1 MRTIKL
7 VLATFLLGVSLA
19 HSQDLDRMTMTG
31 MAAYTELKRP
41 FYIGALYSDS
51 SVVDAE
57 SFLTTQG
64 RRRMDIRV
72 NGTRYTPRRF
82 SSQWT
87 QSLLINGSPEQLDRF
102 DDAFVQFN
110 NLPKE
115 TFKVGDQ
122 IVIDSFPEGATVVSV
137 NGITMLSVAKS
148 GFFELL
154 VSTWIGD
161 KPPSSDFKAAIL
173 NPTIDAAF
181 EAEFNTLEPTQARI
195 AEVKAWIAD
204 EEAEAEL
211 VAKEAAAAA
220 AAAALIASEAAS
232 VAEKEAAEKTIADAT
247 AKRVEKERIAA
258 EKAQQEAAEEA
269 EEQKMD
275 PAMYKLQQDTLLKL
289 YRSSVVKRTLKEV
302 VYPKRAIKRN
312 RQGTVILDVTVA
324 RSGTIMSINTLQ
336 EAKYS
341 SLNEAAIDA
350 VNKVEKYSGVPAG
363 LDGETITINVP
374 VKFILN

>member
-7 VLATFLLGVSLA
+7 ILATLLFGASFA
-19 HSQDLDRMTMTG
+19 HSQDLDGMTTTG

-41 FYIGALYSDS
+41 FYVAALYSDKA
-51 SVVDAE
+51 VVDAE

-64 RRRMDIRV
+64 RRRMGIRV
-72 NGTRYTPRRF
+72 NGTRLTPRRF

-87 QSLLINGSPEQLDRF
+87 QALLINVSPEQLDRF

-137 NGITMLSVAKS
+137 NGTIMLSVARN

-154 VSTWIGD
+154 VSKWIGD
-161 KPPSSDFKAAIL
+161 RPPSSDFKADIL
-173 NPTIDAAF
+173 NPTIDPTLQ
-181 EAEFNTLEPTQARI
+181 AEFNSLEPTDARI

-211 VAKEAAAAA
+211 MAKEAAAAA
-220 AAAALIASEAAS
+220 AVLIASEAAS
-232 VAEKEAAEKTIADAT
+232 VAEKTAAEKSVAEAM

-258 EKAQQEAAEEA
+258 ETAKLEA
-269 EEQKMD
+269 EEGAAEQQMD

-289 YRSSVVKRTLKEV
+289 YRSSVVKHTLKEV

-312 RQGTVILDVTVA
+312 RQGTVILDVTVSRA
-324 RSGTIMSINTLQ
+324 GQIMSITAVK

-341 SLNEAAIDA
+341 SLNDAAIDA
-350 VNKVEKYSGVPAG
+350 VNKVEKYSAVPAG
-363 LDGETITINVP
+363 LDGESITINVP

>member
-19 HSQDLDRMTMTG
+19 HSQDLDGMTMTG
-31 MAAYTELKRP
+31 MAAYSELKRP

-51 SVVDAE
+51 SVVDAKN
-57 SFLTTQG
+57 FLTNQG

-72 NGTRYTPRRF
+72 NGTRLTPRRF

-87 QSLLINGSPEQLDRF
+87 QALLINGSPEQLDRF

-137 NGITMLSVAKS
+137 NGTAMLSVAKS

-161 KPPSSDFKAAIL
+161 RPPSSDFKAAIL
-173 NPTIDAAF
+173 NPAIDSALG
-181 EAEFNTLEPTQARI
+181 AEFNALEPTKARI
-195 AEVKAWIAD
+195 AEVKAWIAE

-211 VAKEAAAAA
+211 IAQQA

-232 VAEKEAAEKTIADAT
+232 VAEKQAAEKTIADTT

-258 EKAQQEAAEEA
+258 EKAQQEAEDEA

-289 YRSSVVKRTLKEV
+289 YRSSVVKRTLKAV

-312 RQGTVILDVTVA
+312 RQGAVILDVTVA
-324 RSGTIMSINTLQ
+324 RSGKVMSINTAQ

-341 SLNEAAIDA
+341 SLNDAAIDA
-350 VNKVEKYSGVPAG
+350 VNKVEKYSAVPAG
-363 LDGETITINVP
+363 LDGESIIINVP

>member
-7 VLATFLLGVSLA
+7 ILATLLLGASLA
-19 HSQDLDRMTMTG
+19 HSQELDGMTMTG

-41 FYIGALYSDS
+41 FYIGALYADEI
-51 SVVDAE
+51 VVDAD
-57 SFLTTQG
+57 SFLTTKG

-72 NGTRYTPRRF
+72 NGVRLTPRRF
-82 SSQWT
+82 SSQWN
-87 QSLLINGSPEQLDRF
+87 QALLINGSPEQLDRF

-122 IVIDSFPEGATVVSV
+122 IVIDSFLEGATVVSV
-137 NGITMLSVAKS
+137 NGVTMLSVARS

-154 VSTWIGD
+154 VSKWMGD
-161 KPPSSDFKAAIL
+161 RPPSSDFKAAIL
-173 NPTIDAAF
+173 NPNIDPAL
-181 EAEFNTLEPTQARI
+181 EAEFNALEPTDARI
-195 AEVKAWIAD
+195 TEVKAWIAE

-211 VAKEAAAAA
+211 MALET
-220 AAAALIASEAAS
+220 AALIASEAAS
-232 VAEKEAAEKTIADAT
+232 AAEKQAAEKSIADAM
-247 AKRVEKERIAA
+247 AKRVEKEKIAA
-258 EKAQQEAAEEA
+258 EQAQLEAEEEAAE
-269 EEQKMD
+269 QKLD

-312 RQGTVILDVTVA
+312 RQGTVILDVTVS
-324 RSGTIMSINTLQ
+324 RTGQVMSITAAQ

-341 SLNEAAIDA
+341 SLNDAAIDA
-350 VNKVEKYSGVPAG
+350 VNKVEKYSAVPAG
-363 LDGETITINVP
+363 LDGESITINVP

>member
-1 MRTIKL
+1 MRAIKL
-7 VLATFLLGVSLA
+7 ILAIFLLGGSLA
-19 HSQDLDRMTMTG
+19 HSQDLDDMTMTG

-51 SVVDAE
+51 TVVDAE

-64 RRRMDIRV
+64 RRRMELRV
-72 NGTRYTPRRF
+72 NGTRLTPRRF

-87 QSLLINGSPEQLDRF
+87 QALLINGSPEQLDRF

-122 IVIDSFPEGATVVSV
+122 IIIDSFPEGATVVSV
-137 NGITMLSVAKS
+137 NGVTMLSVAKS

-154 VSTWIGD
+154 VSKWIGNR
-161 KPPSSDFKAAIL
+161 PPSTDFKANIL
-173 NPTIDAAF
+173 NPSIDPALQ
-181 EAEFNTLEPTQARI
+181 AEFNALEPTDTRI
-195 AEVKAWIAD
+195 AQVKQWIAE
-204 EEAEAEL
+204 EEAEADL
-211 VAKEAAAAA
+211 IVQEAAVAAT
-220 AAAALIASEAAS
+220 AAALLVSEAAS
-232 VAEKEAAEKTIADAT
+232 AAEKEAAAKVAADAT
-247 AKRVEKERIAA
+247 AKRVERERL
-258 EKAQQEAAEEA
+258 AAEEA
-269 EEQKMD
+269 RLVAEEEAAEQKMD

-324 RSGTIMSINTLQ
+324 RTGQIMSINTLQ

-341 SLNEAAIDA
+341 SLNDAAIDA
-350 VNKVEKYSGVPAG
+350 VNKVEKYTAVPAG
-363 LDGETITINVP
+363 LDGESITINVP

>member
-7 VLATFLLGVSLA
+7 ILATLLLGASFA
-19 HSQDLDRMTMTG
+19 HSQDLDGMTMTG
-31 MAAYTELKRP
+31 MAAYIELKRP
-41 FYIGALYSDS
+41 FYVGALYSDKA
-51 SVVDAE
+51 VVDAE

-72 NGTRYTPRRF
+72 NGTRLTPRRF

-87 QSLLINGSPEQLDRF
+87 QALLINGSPEQLDRF

-137 NGITMLSVAKS
+137 NGIIMLSVARN

-154 VSTWIGD
+154 VSKWIGD
-161 KPPSSDFKAAIL
+161 RPPSSDFKADIL
-173 NPTIDAAF
+173 NPTIDPALQ
-181 EAEFNTLEPTQARI
+181 AEFNSLEPTDARI
-195 AEVKAWIAD
+195 TEVKAWIAD

-211 VAKEAAAAA
+211 MAKEAAAAA
-220 AAAALIASEAAS
+220 AAAVLIASEAAS
-232 VAEKEAAEKTIADAT
+232 VAEKAAAEKSVAEAM

-258 EKAQQEAAEEA
+258 ETAKLEAEEEAAE
-269 EEQKMD
+269 QQMD

-312 RQGTVILDVTVA
+312 RQGTVILDVTVSRA
-324 RSGTIMSINTLQ
+324 GQIMSITAVK

-341 SLNEAAIDA
+341 SLNDAAIDA
-350 VNKVEKYSGVPAG
+350 VNEVEKYSAVPAG
-363 LDGETITINVP
+363 LDGESITINVP

>member
-7 VLATFLLGVSLA
+7 VLATFLLGVSFA
-19 HSQDLDRMTMTG
+19 HSQDLDGMTMTG

-51 SVVDAE
+51 TVVDAKN
-57 SFLTTQG
+57 FLTNQG

-72 NGTRYTPRRF
+72 NGTRLTPRRF

-87 QSLLINGSPEQLDRF
+87 QALLINGSPEQLDRF

-137 NGITMLSVAKS
+137 NGTTMLSVAKS

-161 KPPSSDFKAAIL
+161 RPPSSDFKAAIL
-173 NPTIDAAF
+173 NPAIDSALG
-181 EAEFNTLEPTQARI
+181 AEFNALEPTKARI
-195 AEVKAWIAD
+195 AEVKAWIAE

-211 VAKEAAAAA
+211 IAQEAAAAA

-232 VAEKEAAEKTIADAT
+232 VAEKQAAEKTIADAT
-247 AKRVEKERIAA
+247 AKRVEKERVAA
-258 EKAQQEAAEEA
+258 EKAQLEAEEEA

-312 RQGTVILDVTVA
+312 RQGAVILDVTVA
-324 RSGTIMSINTLQ
+324 RSGKVMSINTAQ

-341 SLNEAAIDA
+341 SLNDAAIDA
-350 VNKVEKYSGVPAG
+350 VNKVEKYSAVPAG
-363 LDGETITINVP
+363 LDGESIIINVP

>member
-19 HSQDLDRMTMTG
+19 HSQDLDDMTMTG

-51 SVVDAE
+51 TVVDAE
-57 SFLTTQG
+57 SFLATQG

-87 QSLLINGSPEQLDRF
+87 QALLINGSPEQLDRF

-137 NGITMLSVAKS
+137 NGTTMLSVAKS

-173 NPTIDAAF
+173 NPTIDAAL

-211 VAKEAAAAA
+211 IAKEAAAAA

-232 VAEKEAAEKTIADAT
+232 VAEKEAAERTIADAT

-324 RSGTIMSINTLQ
+324 RSGMIMSINTVQ

-363 LDGETITINVP
+363 LDGESITINVP

>member
-1 MRTIKL
+1 MRAIKL
-7 VLATFLLGVSLA
+7 ILAIFLLGGSFA
-19 HSQDLDRMTMTG
+19 HSQDLDDMTMTG

-51 SVVDAE
+51 TVVDAE

-64 RRRMDIRV
+64 RRRMELRV
-72 NGTRYTPRRF
+72 NGTRLTPRRF

-87 QSLLINGSPEQLDRF
+87 QALLINGSPEQLDRF

-122 IVIDSFPEGATVVSV
+122 IIIDSFPEGATVVSV
-137 NGITMLSVAKS
+137 NGVTMLSVAKS

-154 VSTWIGD
+154 VSKWIGNR
-161 KPPSSDFKAAIL
+161 PPSTDFKANIL
-173 NPTIDAAF
+173 NPSIDPALQ
-181 EAEFNTLEPTQARI
+181 AEFNALEPTDTRI
-195 AEVKAWIAD
+195 AQVKQWIAE
-204 EEAEAEL
+204 EEAEADL
-211 VAKEAAAAA
+211 IVQEAAVAAT
-220 AAAALIASEAAS
+220 AAALLVSEAAS
-232 VAEKEAAEKTIADAT
+232 AAEKEAAAKVAADAT
-247 AKRVEKERIAA
+247 AKRVERERL
-258 EKAQQEAAEEA
+258 AAEEA
-269 EEQKMD
+269 RIVAEEEAAEQKMD

-324 RSGTIMSINTLQ
+324 RTGQIMSINTLQ

-341 SLNEAAIDA
+341 SLNDAAIDA
-350 VNKVEKYSGVPAG
+350 VNKVEKYTAVPAG
-363 LDGETITINVP
+363 LDGESITINVP

>member
-1 MRTIKL
+1 MRTINII
-7 VLATFLLGVSLA
+7 LATLLLGASFA
-19 HSQDLDRMTMTG
+19 HSQELDGMTMKG

-41 FYIGALYSDS
+41 FYIGALYADDI
-51 SVVDAE
+51 VVDAG
-57 SFLTTQG
+57 SFLTTKG

-72 NGTRYTPRRF
+72 NGVRLTPRRF

-87 QSLLINGSPEQLDRF
+87 QALLINGSPEQLDRF

-137 NGITMLSVAKS
+137 NGVTMLSVARS

-154 VSTWIGD
+154 VSKWMGD
-161 KPPSSDFKAAIL
+161 RPPSSDFKAAIL
-173 NPTIDAAF
+173 NPNIDPAL
-181 EAEFNTLEPTQARI
+181 EAEFNALEPTDTRI
-195 AEVKAWIAD
+195 AEVKALIAE

-211 VAKEAAAAA
+211 IALEAS
-220 AAAALIASEAAS
+220 AAALIASEAAS
-232 VAEKEAAEKTIADAT
+232 VAEKQAAEKSIAEAM

-258 EKAQQEAAEEA
+258 EQAQLEAEEEAAE
-269 EEQKMD
+269 QKLD
-275 PAMYKLQQDTLLKL
+275 PGMYKLQQDTLLKL

-302 VYPKRAIKRN
+302 VYPKRAIRRN
-312 RQGTVILDVTVA
+312 RQGAVILDVTVS
-324 RSGTIMSINTLQ
+324 RTGQVMSITAAQ

-341 SLNEAAIDA
+341 SLNDAAIDA
-350 VNKVEKYSGVPAG
+350 VNKVEKYSAVPAG
-363 LDGETITINVP
+363 LDGESITINVP
-374 VKFILN
+374 VKFILK

>member
-7 VLATFLLGVSLA
+7 ILATLLLGASLA
-19 HSQDLDRMTMTG
+19 HSQELDGMTMTG

-41 FYIGALYSDS
+41 FYIGALYADEI
-51 SVVDAE
+51 VVDAD
-57 SFLTTQG
+57 SFLTTKG

-72 NGTRYTPRRF
+72 NGVRLTPRRF

-87 QSLLINGSPEQLDRF
+87 QALLINGSPEQLDRF

-137 NGITMLSVAKS
+137 NGVTMLSVARS

-154 VSTWIGD
+154 VSKWMGD
-161 KPPSSDFKAAIL
+161 RPPSSAFKAAIL
-173 NPTIDAAF
+173 NPNIDPAL
-181 EAEFNTLEPTQARI
+181 EAEFNALEPTNARI
-195 AEVKAWIAD
+195 TEVKAWIAE

-211 VAKEAAAAA
+211 MALEAAA

-232 VAEKEAAEKTIADAT
+232 AAEKQAAEKSIAEAM

-258 EKAQQEAAEEA
+258 EQAQLEAEEEAAE
-269 EEQKMD
+269 QKLD

-312 RQGTVILDVTVA
+312 RQGTVILDVTVS
-324 RSGTIMSINTLQ
+324 RTGQVMSITAAQ

-341 SLNEAAIDA
+341 SLNDAAIDA
-350 VNKVEKYSGVPAG
+350 VNKVEKYSAVPAG
-363 LDGETITINVP
+363 LDGESITINVP

>member
-7 VLATFLLGVSLA
+7 VLATFLLGVSFA
-19 HSQDLDRMTMTG
+19 HSQDLDGMTMTG

-51 SVVDAE
+51 TVVDAKN
-57 SFLTTQG
+57 FLTNQG

-72 NGTRYTPRRF
+72 NGTRLTPRRF

-87 QSLLINGSPEQLDRF
+87 QALLINGSPEQLDKF

-137 NGITMLSVAKS
+137 NGTTMLSVAKS

-161 KPPSSDFKAAIL
+161 RPPSSDFKAAIL
-173 NPTIDAAF
+173 NPAIDSAL
-181 EAEFNTLEPTQARI
+181 EAEFNALEPTKARI
-195 AEVKAWIAD
+195 AEVKAWIAE
-204 EEAEAEL
+204 EEAEADL
-211 VAKEAAAAA
+211 IAQEAAAAA

-232 VAEKEAAEKTIADAT
+232 AAEKQAAEKTIADAT
-247 AKRVEKERIAA
+247 AKRVEKERVAA
-258 EKAQQEAAEEA
+258 EKAQLEAEEEA

-312 RQGTVILDVTVA
+312 RQGAVILDVTVA
-324 RSGTIMSINTLQ
+324 RSGKVMSINTAQ

-341 SLNEAAIDA
+341 SLNDAAIDA
-350 VNKVEKYSGVPAG
+350 VNKVEKYSAVPAG
-363 LDGETITINVP
+363 LDGESIIINVP

>member
-1 MRTIKL
+1 
-7 VLATFLLGVSLA
+7 
-19 HSQDLDRMTMTG
+19 
-31 MAAYTELKRP
+31 
-41 FYIGALYSDS
+41 
-51 SVVDAE
+51 
-57 SFLTTQG
+57 
-64 RRRMDIRV
+64 
-72 NGTRYTPRRF
+72 
-82 SSQWT
+82 
-87 QSLLINGSPEQLDRF
+87 LINGSPEQLDRF

-137 NGITMLSVAKS
+137 NGTTMLSVAKS

-161 KPPSSDFKAAIL
+161 KPPSSDFKANIL
-173 NPTIDAAF
+173 NANIDPVLQS
-181 EAEFNTLEPTQARI
+181 EFNTLEPTAARI
-195 AEVKAWIAD
+195 ADVKAWIAE

-211 VAKEAAAAA
+211 IAQEAAAAA
-220 AAAALIASEAAS
+220 TAAALIASEAAS
-232 VAEKEAAEKTIADAT
+232 VAEKEAAAKVAADAT
-247 AKRVEKERIAA
+247 AKRVERERL
-258 EKAQQEAAEEA
+258 AAEEA
-269 EEQKMD
+269 RLDAEEEAAEQKMD

-324 RSGTIMSINTLQ
+324 RSGEIMTINALQ

-341 SLNEAAIDA
+341 SLNDAAIDA
-350 VNKVEKYSGVPAG
+350 VNKVEKYSAVPAG
-363 LDGETITINVP
+363 LDGESITINVP